1 VLGAACA
8 LWRPPMSVP
17 HLTIAGVTA
26 KAVVAPL
33 ARPVRTAVGT
43 IPAAPLVLIAVTTRE
58 GITGQ
63 AYIFAY
69 TTTALPA
76 LHRLVGDIGAELIG
90 MPAAPQEVMR
100 HFDRR
105 FSATRVAGPLGHG
118 RVGYRHGPMG
128 CIGAGR
134 RAACRA
140 AAGWDRSSAR
150 RLRQLWC
157 RRSGR

>member
-1 VLGAACA
+1 
-8 LWRPPMSVP
+8 MNVP

-43 IPAAPLVLIAVTTRE
+43 IPAAPLVLIDVTTRE

-76 LHRLVGDIGAELIG
+76 LHRIVGDIGAELIG
-90 MPAAPQEVMR
+90 MPAAPQEW
-100 HFDRR
+100 
-105 FSATRVAGPLGHG
+105 
-118 RVGYRHGPMG
+118 
-128 CIGAGR
+128 R
-134 RAACRA
+134 RARLALFGTDA
-140 AAGWDRSSAR
+140 ITR
-150 RLRQLWC
+150 RLALIDTAQQKS
-157 RRSGR
+157 RSH